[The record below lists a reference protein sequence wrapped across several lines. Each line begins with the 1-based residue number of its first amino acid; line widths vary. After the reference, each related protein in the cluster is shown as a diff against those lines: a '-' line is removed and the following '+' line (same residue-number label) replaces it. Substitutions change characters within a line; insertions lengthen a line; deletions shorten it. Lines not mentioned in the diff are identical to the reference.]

1 MIKPK
6 DKSLSSLI
14 KEADELFSEVVRRE
28 SMDEHGFI
36 TCFVT
41 GVRIPWKQ
49 SDAAHFINRQHMNT
63 RYERMNVHATSIQS
77 NRFDSDHKDEYR
89 NMMLKVYGLHR
100 VNSLERRGNSLQKY
114 ARIDLIDL
122 INAFK
127 LQLKELRKQKL

>member
-1 MIKPK
+1 MNPK
-6 DKSLSSLI
+6 DKSLSILI
-14 KEADELFSEVVRRE
+14 KEADDLFSEVVRRE

-77 NRFDSDHKDEYR
+77 NRFDNDHKKEYHQR
-89 NMMLKVYGLHR
+89 MLETYGLHR

-114 ARIDLIDL
+114 TRIDLIDL
-122 INAFK
+122 ISAWK
-127 LQLKELRKQKL
+127 LELKELRKQKL